1 MFFIYENDKL
11 NYLFHYLFRILE
23 YCLDFLDIS
32 LSAIRTI
39 RVMRPLRA
47 VNRIPSKF
55 QFHDMSASLID
66 YDILYDLV
74 QVCEFL

>member
-1 MFFIYENDKL
+1 MESTRYVHRLCRVFHAIFIGKNDQL
-11 NYLFHYLFRILE
+11 NDLFHYLFRILE

-55 QFHDMSASLID
+55 QFHDLC
-66 YDILYDLV
+66 LHR
-74 QVCEFL
+74 